1 MNNGH
6 IYFYLQ
12 LIFKR
17 FFSGKSEGDCCT
29 LYSDRTLINRRNV
42 KADPHTA
49 YRADRDFLMLV
60 IKSRVI
66 AAAMSELGFTDKF
79 SQPLKLPLPENLQ
92 NQSKICKLQYL
103 HKAAS
108 LIVDKFVLDDHSVNG
123 LLDQILTFQEAQDAI
138 NEQPRTADGRFPCRF
153 PGCQHSFKY
162 DGASR
167 RRHEMT
173 HNPLPVSSRDAAS
186 SASQTSS
193 SMLRES
199 SESTSSKDKPDDDV
213 YNYNCALLADG
224 LFFLNFLDAVSEGD
238 GLRLMR
244 QYKYMLLYCRADG
257 HHSNKY
263 SLECLY
269 QSFCINSLLSPRD
282 CERFI
287 WNRSVN
293 NRGGRGNNIA
303 HDLEVEHSNLYNKT
317 SIKNLGPNVT
327 EKAVQRISFAESA
340 TVSMASN
347 IDQSINRLRGSGQH
361 TSSSTERDLDE
372 LIKRAAQMQVFVVE
386 PCRQYQHFRSF
397 ERDPF
402 KNLSMSNTY
411 NWISQHI
418 KNVLRGNKAR

>member
-1 MNNGH
+1 MV
-6 IYFYLQ
+6 I
-12 LIFKR
+12 
-17 FFSGKSEGDCCT
+17 
-29 LYSDRTLINRRNV
+29 
-42 KADPHTA
+42 TA
-49 YRADRDFLMLV
+49 T
-60 IKSRVI
+60 S
-66 AAAMSELGFTDKF
+66 
-79 SQPLKLPLPENLQ
+79 
-92 NQSKICKLQYL
+92 
-103 HKAAS
+103 
-108 LIVDKFVLDDHSVNG
+108 
-123 LLDQILTFQEAQDAI
+123 
-138 NEQPRTADGRFPCRF
+138 
-153 PGCQHSFKY
+153 
-162 DGASR
+162 
-167 RRHEMT
+167 T
-173 HNPLPVSSRDAAS
+173 H
-186 SASQTSS
+186 
-193 SMLRES
+193 
-199 SESTSSKDKPDDDV
+199 
-213 YNYNCALLADG
+213 
-224 LFFLNFLDAVSEGD
+224 
-238 GLRLMR
+238 
-244 QYKYMLLYCRADG
+244 
-257 HHSNKY
+257 
-263 SLECLY
+263 LECLY

-317 SIKNLGPNVT
+317 GIKNLGPNVT